1 MAGNPLQ
8 KQKLLYLLDI
18 LKHKTDEEHPLNATE
33 LCEELAKSDILAE
46 RKSIYK
52 DIQVLEE
59 YGYEILSTRSPKVGF
74 YMADRDFELAE
85 VRLLMDAVQSA
96 GFITQK
102 KTKELLA
109 KLHRLVSD
117 YQGTDLRNQVYV
129 DSRIKN
135 TNEEIYYNID
145 HINTAI
151 SAGKKIS
158 LRYTRRRMEDGAK
171 TQEASKSMVISPYAL
186 LWSNDHY
193 YLVGNNEK
201 YDDLIHMRLDRMKS
215 VKMLEEE
222 DARPFSEVSSYTN
235 FFDIADYAK
244 KAFNMYGGA
253 VMTVELRCPNEIAE
267 EVFDRFGSKVPVR
280 ASDEN
285 HFVFKTNAML
295 SEGLVSWITSFGT
308 IEVLAPRELR
318 EMVCNRI
325 EGLNRLYKM
334 EGKAK

>member
-18 LKHKTDEEHPLNATE
+18 LLHKTDEDHPLNATE
-33 LCEELAKSDILAE
+33 ICDELAKSEIKAE
-46 RKSIYK
+46 RKSIYH
-52 DIQVLEE
+52 DIRVLED
-59 YGYEILSTRSPKVGF
+59 YGYEIISTRYPKTGF

-102 KTKELLA
+102 KTKELLV
-109 KLHRLVSD
+109 KLNRLVSD
-117 YQGTDLRNQVYV
+117 HQAIKLRNQVYI
-129 DSRIKN
+129 DSRVKN
-135 TNEEIYYNID
+135 ANEEIYYNID

-151 SAGKKIS
+151 DEGKKIS
-158 LRYTRRRMEDGAK
+158 LKYRRLHMADIINVEEK
-171 TQEASKSMVISPYAL
+171 VKEMVISPYAL
-186 LWSNDHY
+186 LWSSDHY

-201 YDDLIHMRLDRMKS
+201 YDNLIHMRLDRMKNVQVLS
-215 VKMLEEE
+215 DQPL
-222 DARPFSEVSSYTN
+222 RPFSEVSPYKN

-244 KAFNMYGGA
+244 KSFNMFGGS
-253 VMTVELRCPNEIAE
+253 VMTVELKCPSEIIE
-267 EVFDRFGSKVPVR
+267 EVYDRFGSQIPIR
-280 ASDEN
+280 SSGED

-318 EMVCNRI
+318 EMVCERI
-325 EGLNRLYKM
+325 EGMKKIYQL
-334 EGKAK
+334 